1 MGKILQ
7 NRWVLL
13 TGATGGL
20 GRAIAMRFAKEGA
33 NLILVGR
40 KSQSLEVLDDAL
52 APEGVQTILVP
63 LDLKHLEAIDE
74 MALALAERLGSL
86 EVLIGNAGILG
97 SLGPIT
103 HQDAKV
109 WRDVLDVNLSANWR
123 LMRAFDPLLRKGQ
136 DPRALFVT
144 SEAARTPQSYWN
156 AYGISKA
163 ALEHLVKLYAAENER
178 ISPVKANLIS
188 PGNVHTSMR
197 SAAFPGENP
206 QSLALP
212 DDIMDVFVYGASS
225 QCQENGQIF
234 YAQKPDFGREA
245 A

>member
-7 NRWVLL
+7 DRWVVL

-20 GRAIAMRFAKEGA
+20 GRAIALRFATEGA

-40 KSQSLEVLDDAL
+40 KSQALESLDDTL
-52 APEGVQTILVP
+52 MCHGIKTILVP
-63 LDLKHLEAIDE
+63 LDLKNLDAIDE
-74 MALALAERLGSL
+74 MALCLAERLGSVD
-86 EVLIGNAGILG
+86 VLIGNAGLLG

-123 LMRAFDPLLRKGQ
+123 LLRAFDPLLRKGEN
-136 DPRALFVT
+136 PRALFVT
-144 SEAARTPQSYWN
+144 SEAARTPKSYWN

-163 ALEHLVKLYAAENER
+163 ALEHLVKLYAAENEH

-188 PGNVHTSMR
+188 PGNVRTRMR
-197 SAAFPGENP
+197 ATAFPGENP
-206 QSLALP
+206 ESVTLP
-212 DDIMDVFVYGASS
+212 EDIMDVFVYGASA
-225 QCQENGQIF
+225 QCFENGQILH
-234 YAQKPDFGREA
+234 AQKPNFGLEA